1 MFNFLIPLIFCINFS
16 LSVPKRDYALCCTFL
31 AYSFLRYCEYNM
43 RTSLLIFKGTLVFLI
58 ISTMLYSRDLD
69 WSYINEIL
77 HPLNSN
83 SLFSPSPRLL

>member
-1 MFNFLIPLIFCINFS
+1 MLFSSVFLCTIFHYDKIKTPRIMFNFLIPLIFCINFS
-16 LSVPKRDYALCCTFL
+16 LSVPKRDYALYYTFL

-69 WSYINEIL
+69 
-77 HPLNSN
+77 
-83 SLFSPSPRLL
+83 